1 MLGRVVTNVSGTPYR
16 TYVAANILR
25 PLGMSATTLDPSS
38 VPKDRLALGYRWED
52 GGWKDEPL
60 LADGSFGAMGGML
73 TTVPDLARYVGALLD
88 AWPPRDGDE
97 RGPVRRASLREMQL
111 IARARPSSIA
121 RAPGTGAPQ
130 LNAGGYGYGL
140 RIFQTCTFDHVVA
153 HGGGLPGFGTLM
165 QWLPEYGVGIITFG
179 NVTYAGWG
187 GVVGRAF
194 DALAKTGGLQRRM
207 ERPSAALAGA
217 RAAVTTLFQEWDDR
231 LADRIAADNLFLD
244 RSRERRRAEF
254 DALKAKVGAC
264 RPAAEFDFVE
274 NALRGQ
280 WTMACERGSVRASI
294 TLAPTLPP
302 RVQFLEIRPADGP
315 FVRPRA
321 CPD

>member
-1 MLGRVVTNVSGTPYR
+1 
-16 TYVAANILR
+16 
-25 PLGMSATTLDPSS
+25 
-38 VPKDRLALGYRWED
+38 
-52 GGWKDEPL
+52 
-60 LADGSFGAMGGML
+60 
-73 TTVPDLARYVGALLD
+73 
-88 AWPPRDGDE
+88 
-97 RGPVRRASLREMQL
+97 
-111 IARARPSSIA
+111 
-121 RAPGTGAPQ
+121 
-130 LNAGGYGYGL
+130 
-140 RIFQTCTFDHVVA
+140 
-153 HGGGLPGFGTLM
+153 M